1 MHTATISADIRAG
14 MVAWAIVGAAFQD
27 ADPRCEEC
35 SHCSVEVEQVPY
47 GEAYM
52 PMTSSECTLG
62 QRASDR
68 PEQCPAYLE
77 HVRQM
82 AEEAAEAELS

>member
-1 MHTATISADIRAG
+1 MYTTSITADIRAG
-14 MVAWAIVGAAFQD
+14 MVAWAVVGAAFQD
-27 ADPRCEEC
+27 ADPACEEC
-35 SHCSVEVEQVPY
+35 SHCSVEVDHAPY
-47 GEAYM
+47 GEGHAAY
-52 PMTSSECTLG
+52 TSSECTLG

-77 HVRQM
+77 HVRQA